1 MARNT
6 RRAWRAPSTDDQS
19 LAEQDRQAIRNYRG
33 NRGSTRYYRDLKA
46 IDDKTPSTQP
56 DDTKK

>member
-1 MARNT
+1 MRQT
-6 RRAWRAPSTDDQS
+6 RRRAWRAPSTDDQS
-19 LAEQDRQAIRNYRG
+19 LAEQDRQAIRTYRG

>member
-1 MARNT
+1 MRQT
-6 RRAWRAPSTDDQS
+6 RRRAWRAPSTEDQN

-33 NRGSTRYYRDLKA
+33 NRGSARYFRDLKA

>member
-1 MARNT
+1 MT
-6 RRAWRAPSTDDQS
+6 RRRVRRAFSAGGES
-19 LAEQDRQAIRNYRG
+19 LADQDRQAVRTYRG

>member
-1 MARNT
+1 MTRRRT
-6 RRAWRAPSTDDQS
+6 RRALGAGGDGMT
-19 LAEQDRQAIRNYRG
+19 EQDRQAVRTYRG
-33 NRGSTRYYRDLKA
+33 NRGSPRYYRDLKA